1 MATRLIKPRFLAYG
15 RGIASLFL
23 LGCLVVALYYFPV
36 TYGDWWDFFRPA
48 ALSLPNPYQV
58 KGVLNP
64 PWTFVLLYPL
74 ALLPGRWGG
83 VAIAFLSI
91 LAIALYL
98 RSPAKLLAMSASAPF
113 IFVIVLGQ
121 LDALVLYGLMLPASL
136 GPLLILIKPQGAFL
150 TVMNRISR
158 HSLIILAG
166 ALMISILVWGFW
178 PAEMLRTGL
187 VPDELRNASF
197 FPYSLPLAPIL
208 LFYGIRKKSD
218 ALLCW
223 ATLCAS
229 PFFQT
234 HSVLPAIASTIR
246 ETNDWRIWTLLAVL
260 SWLVYALHVG
270 WVI

>member
-1 MATRLIKPRFLAYG
+1 MWTRLIKPRFQAYG
-15 RGIASLFL
+15 RGVAFFFL
-23 LGCLVVALYYFPV
+23 LACLVIALYYFPV

-48 ALSLPNPYQV
+48 ALSLANPYQV
-58 KGVLNP
+58 SGVLNP

-83 VAIAFLSI
+83 VGIALLSI
-91 LAIALYL
+91 IAITLYL

-113 IFVIVLGQ
+113 IFVIVLAQ

-136 GPLLILIKPQGAFL
+136 GPLLILIKPQSALL
-150 TVMNRISR
+150 TVLNRISR
-158 HSLIILAG
+158 HSLVVLAG
-166 ALMISILVWGFW
+166 AFMISILVWGFW
-178 PAEMLRTGL
+178 PAEMLRAGL

-208 LFYGIRKKSD
+208 LFHGIRKKSD

-223 ATLCAS
+223 ATLCAL

-234 HSVLPAIASTIR
+234 HSLLPAIASTIR
-246 ETNDWRIWTLLAVL
+246 ETDDWRIWTVLTIL